1 MAKPYSQ
8 DLRERVVLAVEA
20 GATRQAA
27 GDRFGVS
34 DSSAIRWVQRWRA
47 EGDFAAKRRGGS
59 NSPLEDHAPVL
70 LALVV
75 EQPDLTL
82 DEWCVV
88 LRKHAIITSRV
99 SVWRFF
105 DRHQVSYK
113 KNSARQRAGAA
124 GRSSGTRALARGSA
138 GP

>member
-1 MAKPYSQ
+1 MARPYSQ
-8 DLRERVVLAVEA
+8 DLRERVVEA

-47 EGDFAAKRRGGS
+47 AGEFAAKRRGGS
-59 NSPLEDHAPVL
+59 SSPLEKHAALL
-70 LALVV
+70 LALVA

-88 LRKHAIITSRV
+88 LREHEIVTSRL

-105 DRHQVSYK
+105 DRHKISYK
-113 KNSARQRAGAA
+113 KNPARQRARAS
-124 GRSSGTRALARGSA
+124 GRGGGTRTLARGSA

>member
-1 MAKPYSQ
+1 MARPYSQ

-27 GDRFGVS
+27 GDWFGVS
-34 DSSAIRWVQRWRA
+34 DSSAVRWVQRWRA

-59 NSPLEDHAPVL
+59 RSPLEDDAPVL
-70 LALVV
+70 LALVA

-82 DEWCVV
+82 DEWCVA
-88 LRKHAIITSRV
+88 LRERGIVTSRV

-105 DRHQVSYK
+105 DRHRVSYK
-113 KNSARQRAGAA
+113 KNSARQRARAA
-124 GRSSGTRALARGSA
+124 GRRRGARALAGGSA
-138 GP
+138 HP

>member
-59 NSPLEDHAPVL
+59 SSPLEEHAAVL
-70 LALVV
+70 LALVA

-88 LRKHAIITSRV
+88 LRERAIVTSRV

-105 DRHQVSYK
+105 ERHQVSYK

-124 GRSSGTRALARGSA
+124 GRRRGPRALAGGSA
-138 GP
+138 HP

>member
-1 MAKPYSQ
+1 MARPYSH

-34 DSSAIRWVQRWRA
+34 DSSAIRWVQRWRS

-59 NSPLEDHAPVL
+59 NSPLEDHAALL

-75 EQPDLTL
+75 EEPDLTL
-82 DEWCVV
+82 DEWCVA
-88 LRKHAIITSRV
+88 LRERGIVTSRV

-124 GRSSGTRALARGSA
+124 GRRRRARALARGAA

>member
-59 NSPLEDHAPVL
+59 SSPLEEHATVL
-70 LALVV
+70 LALMI

-88 LRKHAIITSRV
+88 LRARGILTSRV

-113 KNSARQRAGAA
+113 KNPARQRAGAA
-124 GRSSGTRALARGSA
+124 GRRRGARALAAGSA
-138 GP
+138 HP

>member
-1 MAKPYSQ
+1 MAKPYSR

-47 EGDFAAKRRGGS
+47 EGDFAANRRGGS
-59 NSPLEDHAPVL
+59 TSPLEEHAAVL
-70 LALVV
+70 LALTV
-75 EQPDLTL
+75 ERPDLTL
-82 DEWCVV
+82 DEWWVM
-88 LRKHAIITSRV
+88 LRARGIRTSRV

-105 DRHQVSYK
+105 DTKSVS
-113 KNSARQRAGAA
+113 R
-124 GRSSGTRALARGSA
+124 
-138 GP
+138 P